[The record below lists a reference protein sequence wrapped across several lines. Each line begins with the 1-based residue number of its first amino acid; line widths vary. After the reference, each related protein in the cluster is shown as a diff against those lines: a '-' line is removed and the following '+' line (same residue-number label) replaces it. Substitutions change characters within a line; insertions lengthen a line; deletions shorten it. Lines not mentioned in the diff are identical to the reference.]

1 MHVNKIHAIVT
12 TWLQEQFFN
21 PTPILTHRYFLK
33 QTSQRFS
40 SKQTCQI
47 SNLNKSLIAGD
58 HVYLNCRRIF
68 SPPNR
73 LMSARYETPLLVDVK
88 IEELKI

>member
-1 MHVNKIHAIVT
+1 MAHNNESRISQ
-12 TWLQEQFFN
+12 LQ
-21 PTPILTHRYFLK
+21 
-33 QTSQRFS
+33 
-40 SKQTCQI
+40 
-47 SNLNKSLIAGD
+47 
-58 HVYLNCRRIF
+58 RIF